1 MGISIPEVLTQ
12 AFAFILL
19 VFLLKKFAWKPLL
32 KLLDERRQKIQ
43 LGLAQI
49 ERTKSEV
56 DALKS
61 DYEQRQAHIQEE
73 MRKKLQQ
80 AIAEGKLI
88 AKEIQEGARGE
99 ARALLEKAKTDIQLE
114 TEKAKIVLKNEIA
127 DLAVSAAER
136 LIQEKM
142 DAQKDKGLA
151 LRFIKELEQL
161 K

>member
-88 AKEIQEGARGE
+88 AKEIHEGARGE

-142 DAQKDKGLA
+142 DAQKDKNLA
-151 LRFIKELEQL
+151 LRFIK
-161 K
+161 